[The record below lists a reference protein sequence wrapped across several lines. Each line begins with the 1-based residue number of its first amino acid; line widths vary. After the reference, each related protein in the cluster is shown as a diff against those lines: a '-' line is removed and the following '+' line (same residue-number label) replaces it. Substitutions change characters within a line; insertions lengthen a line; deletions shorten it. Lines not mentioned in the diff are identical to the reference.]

1 MKRPRLLIEQWR
13 PAARTFHECVTMAI
27 STAISGRVMEKR
39 VSIAEAKDHFSEIV
53 RSAERS
59 AVVVVTRR
67 GKPVVRVVSEADYG
81 KLVARR
87 KKVDWGEALVD
98 TRGFRFNR
106 EEANER

>member
-1 MKRPRLLIEQWR
+1 
-13 PAARTFHECVTMAI
+13 
-27 STAISGRVMEKR
+27 MEKQ

-53 RSAERS
+53 QAAERGE
-59 AVVVVTRR
+59 VVVVTRR
-67 GKPVVRVVSEADYG
+67 GKPVVRVVSDADYG

-87 KKVDWGEALVD
+87 KKIDWSEPLVD